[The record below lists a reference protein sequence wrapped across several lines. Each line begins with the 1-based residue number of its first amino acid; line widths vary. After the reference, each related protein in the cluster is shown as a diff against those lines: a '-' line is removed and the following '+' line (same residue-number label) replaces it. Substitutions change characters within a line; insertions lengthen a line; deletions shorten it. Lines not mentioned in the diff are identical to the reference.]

1 MAIEQAPYPNNA
13 LEARQPLNEPER
25 LFLERARKSAQLL
38 KTSLTY
44 CKADAVDALWRYAE
58 DHHIVDK
65 IGTDRTQA
73 ILAEAFR

>member
-1 MAIEQAPYPNNA
+1 MDLGQTSPKSDAPNRKRLPI
-13 LEARQPLNEPER
+13 EPER
-25 LFLERARKSAQLL
+25 QLLDRARKSAQLL

-58 DHHIVDK
+58 DHDIVQK
-65 IGTDRTQA
+65 IGADRTQA